1 MSMSNP
7 TPDTSSMG
15 DDLGATPDPAL
26 SVLIDALSGTGGV
39 DPLALLRTQL
49 DAQAGHNPQVAQ
61 ILRLLEQRRQQQD
74 SQQQDSEPQEEVI
87 LSPEDAAHPEHE
99 AQAEQAREER
109 ARNARKLRDTMNRLY
124 AELKALR
131 TRNNALAAA
140 VGACYLCFGED
151 PLCEEC
157 GGRGVPG
164 SLAPEPA
171 AFRKYVHPALHRAQ
185 VAEAGRG
192 RYAPPRERDPGQ
204 TRKTAEAA
212 G

>member
-1 MSMSNP
+1 MSMPDP
-7 TPDTSSMG
+7 TPDTSSTG
-15 DDLGATPDPAL
+15 DDPGAMPNPALGA
-26 SVLIDALSGTGGV
+26 LIDALSGTGGV

-49 DAQAGHNPQVAQ
+49 DARAGHNPQAAQ

-74 SQQQDSEPQEEVI
+74 SELQEEVI

-99 AQAEQAREER
+99 AQAEQVREKR
-109 ARNARKLRDTMNRLY
+109 ARNARELRDTMNRLY
-124 AELKALR
+124 AELEALR
-131 TRNNALAAA
+131 TRNDALAAG
-140 VGACYLCFGED
+140 VGACYLCFGDD

-185 VAEAGRG
+185 AAEAGRG
-192 RYAPPRERDPGQ
+192 RYAPPRQRDPGQ